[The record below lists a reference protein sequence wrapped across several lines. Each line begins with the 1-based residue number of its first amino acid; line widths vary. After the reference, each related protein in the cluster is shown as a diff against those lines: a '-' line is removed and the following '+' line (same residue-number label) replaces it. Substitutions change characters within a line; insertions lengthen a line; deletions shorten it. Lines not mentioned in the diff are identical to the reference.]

1 MSGCL
6 DRLDRMVLGLE
17 LTTRPVVVAHA
28 PVAALSTRGPR
39 FVGHAVCPM
48 CGVDGI
54 GVEYH
59 GELMTGAKVHQLAA
73 HTAGM
78 RRVDRMQPRC
88 LGAGM
93 KVTWKGAP
101 AP

>member
-17 LTTRPVVVAHA
+17 TRPIHTERQ
-28 PVAALSTRGPR
+28 PVITSTRGPR
-39 FVGHAVCPM
+39 YVAHAACPL
-48 CGVDGI
+48 CGVDGV
-54 GVEYH
+54 GVESQ
-59 GELMTGAKVHQLAA
+59 GTLMTGVEVRTLAA

-78 RRVDRMQPRC
+78 RRVDRRQPRC

-93 KVTWKGAP
+93 RLP
-101 AP
+101 